1 MSRRVPI
8 NERIIQT
15 KKKKRGR
22 KLILLTLI
30 VVFLI
35 SVASMTIIQAIK
47 YLGPAFTKGVTSFTD
62 RFFKIREVAII
73 GAGEYGEKEIREF
86 VTPMVKVNPNLL
98 TFPVSQIRIFL
109 ATRPYLSI
117 AELRKELPGRL
128 VISVKEKKTVAILFK
143 DGFFH
148 IDENG
153 NIIRPMYS
161 GENID
166 VPVITVD
173 ENINSEEMGEYLKTI
188 AFIINLDSKS
198 TPNLSFSELRITKN
212 GIIARSLDLKN
223 ENSSIPPIYFPV
235 DYAEKKLLQIKKL
248 WPELVKKKNQIDYI
262 DNRFKKGIVVKL
274 KTTEEHYDG

>member
-1 MSRRVPI
+1 MTRRVPI
-8 NERIIQT
+8 NERIMQT

-30 VVFLI
+30 IVFII
-35 SVASMTIIQAIK
+35 SVSSMTVVQAMK
-47 YLGPAFTKGVTSFTD
+47 YLGPVFIKGISSFSD
-62 RFFKIREVAII
+62 RFFKIKEVAIV

-86 VTPMVKVNPNLL
+86 VMPMVSVNPNLL
-98 TFPVSQIRIFL
+98 TFPLSQIRIFL
-109 ATRPYLSI
+109 ATRPYLSV

-128 VISVKEKKTVAILFK
+128 VISVKEKKTVAILVR

-148 IDENG
+148 VDENG
-153 NIIRPMYS
+153 NIIRPMNS

-166 VPVITVD
+166 VPVITVE
-173 ENINSEEMGEYLKTI
+173 ENVSIDEMGEYLKTV

-198 TPNLSFSELRITKN
+198 APNLAFSELRITKN
-212 GIIARSLDLKN
+212 GIVARSLDLKN
-223 ENSSIPPIYFPV
+223 DNSTIPPIYFPV
-235 DYAEKKLLQIKKL
+235 NYTEKKLLQIKKL

>member
-1 MSRRVPI
+1 MARRVPI

-15 KKKKRGR
+15 KRKKRGR
-22 KLILLTLI
+22 KFILLALI
-30 VVFLI
+30 FVFLI
-35 SVASMTIIQAIK
+35 SVTTMTVMQAIK
-47 YLGPAFTKGVTSFTD
+47 YIGPAFTKGISSFTD
-62 RFFKIREVAII
+62 RFFKIKEVAII

-98 TFPVSQIRIFL
+98 TFPLSQIRIFL

-117 AELRKELPGRL
+117 AELRKELPDRL
-128 VISVKEKKTVAILFK
+128 VISVKEKKTVAILIK
-143 DGFFH
+143 DGFLH

-166 VPVITVD
+166 VPIITID
-173 ENINSEEMGEYLKTI
+173 ENISENQIGEYLKTI

-198 TPNLSFSELRITKN
+198 TPNLAFSELRITKN

-223 ENSSIPPIYFPV
+223 ENSTIPPIYFPIN
-235 DYAEKKLLQIKKL
+235 YNEKKLLQIKKL

>member
-1 MSRRVPI
+1 MVRRVPI
-8 NERIIQT
+8 NERIVKT
-15 KKKKRGR
+15 KRKKRGR
-22 KLILLTLI
+22 KLILIFLVT
-30 VVFLI
+30 VFLI
-35 SVASMTIIQAIK
+35 SVTTMTVIQTIK
-47 YLGPAFTKGVTSFTD
+47 YLGPVFSKGISSFSD
-62 RFFKIREVAII
+62 KFFKIKEIAII

-98 TFPVSQIRIFL
+98 TFPLSQIRIFL
-109 ATRPYLSI
+109 ATRPYLNM

-128 VISVKEKKTVAILFK
+128 VISVKEKKTVAILIK

-166 VPVITVD
+166 VPVVTID
-173 ENINSEEMGEYLKTI
+173 ENIKEEEIGEYLKTV
-188 AFIINLDSKS
+188 AFIISLDSKS
-198 TPNLSFSELRITKN
+198 APNLSFSELRIAKSE
-212 GIIARSLDLKN
+212 IIARSLDLKN
-223 ENSSIPPIYFPV
+223 ENNTIPPIYFPV
-235 DYAEKKLLQIKKL
+235 NYAEKKLLHIKKL

>member
-1 MSRRVPI
+1 MARRVSI

-15 KKKKRGR
+15 KKKKKGR
-22 KLILLTLI
+22 KLFLLTLI
-30 VVFLI
+30 LVFLI
-35 SVASMTIIQAIK
+35 SAGTMTAIQLVK
-47 YLGPAFTKGVTSFTD
+47 FLGPVFTKGVIEFSD
-62 RFFKIREVAII
+62 RFFKIREIAIV
-73 GAGEYGEKEIREF
+73 GAGEYGEREIREF
-86 VTPMVKVNPNLL
+86 ITPMVKVNPNLL
-98 TFPVSQIRIFL
+98 TFPLSQIRVFL

-128 VISVKEKKTVAILFK
+128 VIAVKEKKTVAILIK

-153 NIIRPMYS
+153 NIIRPMYN

-166 VPVITVD
+166 VPVITV
-173 ENINSEEMGEYLKTI
+173 EESLGAEDLTDYLKTI
-188 AFIINLDSKS
+188 ALIINLDNKS
-198 TPNLSFSELRITKN
+198 APNLAFSELRITKN
-212 GIIARSLDLKN
+212 GIIARSLELKN
-223 ENSSIPPIYFPV
+223 DNNTIPPIYFPM

>member
-1 MSRRVPI
+1 MSRRIPI
-8 NERIIQT
+8 NEKIIQ
-15 KKKKRGR
+15 KKRKKRGR
-22 KLILLTLI
+22 KF
-30 VVFLI
+30 FLI
-35 SVASMTIIQAIK
+35 SLITIFLLTVTTMIVIQTIK
-47 YLGPAFTKGVTSFTD
+47 YLGPTITKGISDFSNK
-62 RFFKIREVAII
+62 FFMIREVAII
-73 GAGEYGEKEIREF
+73 GAGEYGEKEIRDF

-98 TFPVSQIRIFL
+98 TFPLSQIRMFL
-109 ATRPYLSI
+109 ATRPYINI

-128 VISVKEKKTVAILFK
+128 VISVKEKKTVAIIVK

-166 VPVITVD
+166 VPVVTVD
-173 ENINSEEMGEYLKTI
+173 ENLKIEDITDYLKTI
-188 AFIINLDSKS
+188 ALIISLDSKS
-198 TPNLSFSELRITKN
+198 APNLSFSELRVTKD

-223 ENSSIPPIYFPV
+223 DNNTIPPIYFPF
-235 DYAEKKLLQIKKL
+235 DYAEKKLIHIKKL